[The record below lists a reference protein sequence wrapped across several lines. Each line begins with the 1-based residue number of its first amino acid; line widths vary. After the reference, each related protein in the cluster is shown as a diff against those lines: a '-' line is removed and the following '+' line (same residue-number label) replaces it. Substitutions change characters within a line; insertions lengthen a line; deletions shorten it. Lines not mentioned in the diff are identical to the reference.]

1 MFQVEANSILSI
13 FFRASRSSASGGSL
27 SGPRLAQY
35 SELAFEIAVF
45 EFLTDTLNIC
55 IE

>member
-1 MFQVEANSILSI
+1 MFRVEANFIFSI
-13 FFRASRSSASGGSL
+13 FFRASRSSLGSL
-27 SGPRLAQY
+27 SGPRLAHY

-45 EFLTDTLNIC
+45 EFLTDTLSIC